1 MDKQKLKRLI
11 AAGVSTAILL
21 LFILL
26 AVMIYQMC
34 VIKTKE
40 NRIKELD
47 AEIERLEAENEETE
61 DAIDLWKK
69 DYIIDEVIRERGW
82 ISSKDD

>member
-11 AAGVSTAILL
+11 AASVSTAILL
-21 LFILL
+21 LFILI